1 MQIDMTGPGRIG
13 ANMARRL
20 ALGMRVASQG
30 KGDCGA
36 KQPAQLR
43 NSFCGRT
50 VQPGGA
56 RNSRIAG
63 KNEKP

>member
-1 MQIDMTGPGRIG
+1 MQIGMTGLGRVG

-20 ALGMRVASQG
+20 ALAMRGASQG

-43 NSFCGRT
+43 NRFCGHA

-56 RNSRIAG
+56 RGSRVAG